1 MALAGEGTPGCRS
14 LMRLAAMLLCLLT
27 ASSRLSA
34 HEVPQR
40 VAVRAFVQRDGL
52 ALRVLVRVPL
62 EAMRDVDFPLRED
75 GSLDLVGARALLVEA
90 AETWI
95 VTAITITADGTAL
108 PTPRISGTRLAL
120 PNDRAFDTFDV
131 ARASFTKV
139 PLTTEFIPWK
149 QALLDVQ
156 LEYTLPD
163 SNAALVLH
171 PDFATL
177 GIRTTSVVRIVAADG
192 TERVLTFDGNPES
205 VALDPAWY
213 QTAVQFIRDGYR
225 HILGGIDHLLFVLCL
240 VLPVRRWR
248 SLVTLVTAFT
258 LAHSLTLATAVFG
271 FTPSSLWFPPLVE
284 VLIATSIVWLCV
296 ENVVLPEERL
306 ASRWPMAFAF
316 GLVHGFGFSFA
327 LGTTLQFAGENLV
340 TALAAFNIGVELG
353 QLLVLAGALPVLW
366 LARRYVGVERE
377 RLITIVGSVIVAHTA
392 WHWLTTRVEALGEY
406 RGSVTWP
413 ALDASFALG
422 AMRVVLLAAV
432 ALAVALAMR
441 QILRVPRRS

>member
-1 MALAGEGTPGCRS
+1 MASAGPGAPGWRF
-14 LMRLAAMLLCLLT
+14 LVRVAAMLLCLFT
-27 ASSRLSA
+27 PASRLSA

-52 ALRVLVRVPL
+52 ALRLLVRVPL
-62 EAMRDVDFPLRED
+62 EAMRDVDFPLRDD
-75 GSLDLVGARALLVEA
+75 GSLDLVGARALLAEA

-108 PTPRISGTRLAL
+108 PAPRIGGARLAL
-120 PNDRAFDTFDV
+120 PNDRAFDSFAA
-131 ARASFTKV
+131 ARASFATV
-139 PLTTEFIPWK
+139 PLVTEFIPWK

-156 LEYTLPD
+156 LDYTLPD
-163 SNAALVLH
+163 SSAALVLH
-171 PDFATL
+171 PNFATL

-192 TERVLTFDGNPES
+192 TERVLAFDGNPES

-213 QTAVQFIRDGYR
+213 DTAVQFTRNGFR
-225 HILGGIDHLLFVLCL
+225 HILGGVDHLLFVLCL
-240 VLPVRRWR
+240 IFPVRRWR

-258 LAHSLTLATAVFG
+258 LAHSMTLAASALG
-271 FTPSSLWFPPLVE
+271 FTPSALWFPPLVE
-284 VLIATSIVWLCV
+284 ALIAASIVWLCI

-327 LGTTLQFAGENLV
+327 LGTTLQFAGDNLV

-353 QLLVLAGALPVLW
+353 QLLVLACALPVLW
-366 LARRYVGVERE
+366 LARRHVGVERE

-392 WHWLTTRVEALGEY
+392 WHWLTTRVDALLQY

-422 AMRVVLLAAV
+422 AMRVTLLAAV
-432 ALAVALAMR
+432 ALAAALAMR